1 MAGGEIVGRLLMVAF
16 RRSSGGG
23 VDWRSHR
30 RRAAFFELDGRIRV
44 LPHRVPPRPAKL
56 CDVSK

>member
-23 VDWRSHR
+23 VDWRISSTSSG
-30 RRAAFFELDGRIRV
+30 FF
-44 LPHRVPPRPAKL
+44 
-56 CDVSK
+56 